1 MPPLIIPYGL
11 MVRGCSSYY
20 CEQSPRPPRAVVTVI
35 PARSRL
41 EPGCHLSLRHPS
53 SSAFDRDTDTNTNVD
68 ERGPDDRL
76 WQGPFWPKANSAET
90 IPTLFRGLDPSRH
103 HHDPIEGVDRNRG
116 LRVNSPAWHGSHRSG
131 KKKGPENR
139 GPFVTPYVIAA
150 ETGPLAMGRRR
161 RRTDASCAPPV
172 CRSMHNSTRNSS
184 SFFFLPSSIA
194 TAPSSFKKAPKV
206 VQKKKKKTMKKPRE
220 RAYKALLALCRDGGP
235 RTAKFP
241 ASSVHHPPPNNGAI
255 LPPLGLDSSMAPC
268 GLDPTRPLPR
278 RAAGLQKLPLG
289 WSHCFPLESRFISFP
304 LPPPRT
310 RGWANSFWS
319 ETLGA
324 LNSDKTP
331 CDEHDISLK

>member
-206 VQKKKKKTMKKPRE
+206 VQKKKKKDNEKAT
-220 RAYKALLALCRDGGP
+220 RASLQGLAC
-235 RTAKFP
+235 T
-241 ASSVHHPPPNNGAI
+241 
-255 LPPLGLDSSMAPC
+255 
-268 GLDPTRPLPR
+268 LPR
-278 RAAGLQKLPLG
+278 RRTEDSQV
-289 WSHCFPLESRFISFP
+289 SSVQC
-304 LPPPRT
+304 PPPPPQQWRHFT
-310 RGWANSFWS
+310 TAG
-319 ETLGA
+319 
-324 LNSDKTP
+324 P
-331 CDEHDISLK
+331 

>member
-1 MPPLIIPYGL
+1 

-53 SSAFDRDTDTNTNVD
+53 SSAFDRDTDTNANVD

-76 WQGPFWPKANSAET
+76 WQGPFWPKADSAET

-150 ETGPLAMGRRR
+150 ETGPLAMSTDGMHPALRRSADR
-161 RRTDASCAPPV
+161 CIIALGIPLLF
-172 CRSMHNSTRNSS
+172 SS
-184 SFFFLPSSIA
+184 SPLPSRQLPH
-194 TAPSSFKKAPKV
+194 PSKRPPRLC
-206 VQKKKKKTMKKPRE
+206 KKKR
-220 RAYKALLALCRDGGP
+220 
-235 RTAKFP
+235 
-241 ASSVHHPPPNNGAI
+241 
-255 LPPLGLDSSMAPC
+255 
-268 GLDPTRPLPR
+268 
-278 RAAGLQKLPLG
+278 Q
-289 WSHCFPLESRFISFP
+289 
-304 LPPPRT
+304 
-310 RGWANSFWS
+310 
-319 ETLGA
+319 
-324 LNSDKTP
+324 
-331 CDEHDISLK
+331 